1 MKKKLR
7 PTDAELEILQVL
19 WDNGPCSV
27 RFVNDELSQRKD
39 VGYTTTLKLM
49 QIMVDKGI
57 ADRDT
62 SSRRHL
68 YEAAIP
74 RDEAQNRLLKK
85 LADLAFGG
93 SAVRLAMQAL
103 GDEQASRSEIDQLR
117 LLLDQLEENAANG
130 K

>member
-1 MKKKLR
+1 MKSKLR

-19 WDNGPCSV
+19 WDHGPCSV
-27 RFVNDELSQRKD
+27 RFVNDELSKNKE

-49 QIMVDKGI
+49 QIMAEKGI

-68 YEAAIP
+68 YEASIP

-103 GDEQASRSEIDQLR
+103 GHENASKNEITELR
-117 LLLDQLEENAANG
+117 ALLDQLEENASDT

>member
-1 MKKKLR
+1 MKNKIR

-19 WDNGPCSV
+19 WDHGPCSV
-27 RFVNDELSQRKD
+27 RFVNDELSQKKE

-117 LLLDQLEENAANG
+117 HLLDQLEENAAG
-130 K
+130 DK

>member
-1 MKKKLR
+1 MKSKLR

-19 WDNGPCSV
+19 WDHGPCSV
-27 RFVNDELSQRKD
+27 RFVNDELSKNKE

-49 QIMVDKGI
+49 QIMAEKGI
-57 ADRDT
+57 AERDT

-103 GDEQASRSEIDQLR
+103 GDEKASKNEITELR
-117 LLLDQLEENAANG
+117 ALLDQLEENASDS

>member
-1 MKKKLR
+1 MKNKIR

-19 WDNGPCSV
+19 WDHGPCSV
-27 RFVNDELSQRKD
+27 RFVNDELSQKKE

-49 QIMVDKGI
+49 QLMVDKGI

-117 LLLDQLEENAANG
+117 HLLDQLEENAAG
-130 K
+130 DK